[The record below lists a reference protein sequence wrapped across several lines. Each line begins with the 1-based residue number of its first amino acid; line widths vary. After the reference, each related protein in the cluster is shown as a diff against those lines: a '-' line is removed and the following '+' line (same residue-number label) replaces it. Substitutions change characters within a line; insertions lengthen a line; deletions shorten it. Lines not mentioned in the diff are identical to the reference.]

1 MASIPETTR
10 ARTRAARLAGLGWRG
25 RLLLA
30 VAFGAAVGLS
40 VGDPRARLTA
50 DPELAQ
56 LLRGMA
62 LVKALLIA
70 VGLRVLWWRF
80 GLAVEPV
87 RARAYVACLAFMAF
101 AAGLAWQ
108 LSYLPIL
115 TLAFHGALLSLG
127 VLAWR
132 DGGVPTPGRR

>member
-1 MASIPETTR
+1 MASVPETTSRR
-10 ARTRAARLAGLGWRG
+10 AVGARSAALGWRG
-25 RLLLA
+25 RLLVA
-30 VAFGAAVGLS
+30 VALGAGVGLV
-40 VGDPRARLTA
+40 VGDPSARLAA
-50 DPELAQ
+50 DAELAR

-70 VGLRVLWWRF
+70 VGVRVLWWRF
-80 GLAVEPV
+80 GLRIEPV
-87 RARAYVACLAFMAF
+87 RARAYVAALAFMAF

-108 LSYLPIL
+108 LSYLPVL

-132 DGGVPTPGRR
+132 DGGVALPGRR

>member
-1 MASIPETTR
+1 MASIPETTPAR
-10 ARTRAARLAGLGWRG
+10 ALRSRPAATGWRG
-25 RLLLA
+25 RLVVA
-30 VAFGAAVGLS
+30 VAFGAAVGLI
-40 VGDPRARLTA
+40 VGDPSARLAA

-62 LVKALLIA
+62 LIKALLIA

-80 GLAVEPV
+80 GLAIEPV

-132 DGGVPTPGRR
+132 DGGVATPGRR

>member
-1 MASIPETTR
+1 MAAIPETTPAR
-10 ARTRAARLAGLGWRG
+10 APWSRLAGTGWRG
-25 RLLLA
+25 RLVLA
-30 VAFGAAVGLS
+30 VAFGAAVGLI
-40 VGDPRARLTA
+40 VGDPSARLAA
-50 DPELAQ
+50 DPELAR

-62 LVKALLIA
+62 LIKALLIA

-80 GLAVEPV
+80 GLAIEPV

-132 DGGVPTPGRR
+132 DGGVAGPGRR